1 MILEDPS
8 ILYVIIVGGG
18 SFCLYKETIQNHSI
32 SLLGS
37 RIFSIQA
44 YPLPGH
50 ATKEEGMVPVT
61 NSLLDRDNLLQLC
74 FAREYP

>member
-32 SLLGS
+32 SLLGG
-37 RIFSIQA
+37 RIF
-44 YPLPGH
+44 
-50 ATKEEGMVPVT
+50 
-61 NSLLDRDNLLQLC
+61 
-74 FAREYP
+74 